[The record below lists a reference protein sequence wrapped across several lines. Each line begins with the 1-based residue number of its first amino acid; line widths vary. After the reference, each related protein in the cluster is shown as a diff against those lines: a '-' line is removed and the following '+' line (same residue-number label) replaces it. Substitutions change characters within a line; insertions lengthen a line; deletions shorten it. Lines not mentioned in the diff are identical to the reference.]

1 MKDAVIIFIVGL
13 FTIAITISVINLNK
27 KKEKE
32 EDVKVVCPHGGVP
45 DWNCIPKLRK

>member
-13 FTIAITISVINLNK
+13 LTIAITIFVINLDK
-27 KKEKE
+27 KKKE
-32 EDVKVVCPHGGVP
+32 EDVKVICTRGGVP